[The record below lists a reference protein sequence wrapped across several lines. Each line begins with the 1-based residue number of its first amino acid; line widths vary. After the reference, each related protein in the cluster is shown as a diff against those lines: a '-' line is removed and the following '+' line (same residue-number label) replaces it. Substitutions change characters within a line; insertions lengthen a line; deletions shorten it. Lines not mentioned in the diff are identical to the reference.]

1 MNETL
6 ISWLLLVAVSPSLS
20 LTASLLFLPSP
31 LLFPHLCEPPQPPR
45 SSRQPAQPPISSSRS
60 LHARTK
66 PIRSSLVEAAPLH
79 PPTKQ
84 QHLLHFRAPPPAVTA
99 VCTTTKAHRGVLTL
113 LCTTTTSNTYHLIPL
128 FLLPHCKPLKFTLSN
143 LPSI

>member
-1 MNETL
+1 MKPL
-6 ISWLLLVAVSPSLS
+6 FLGSCLQPSARHS